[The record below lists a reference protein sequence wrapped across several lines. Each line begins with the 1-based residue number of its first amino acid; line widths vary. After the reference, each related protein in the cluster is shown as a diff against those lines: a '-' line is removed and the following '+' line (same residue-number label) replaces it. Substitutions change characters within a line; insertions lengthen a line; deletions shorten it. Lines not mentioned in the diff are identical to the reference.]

1 MAKVVAVFVSMA
13 GVVMTTLG
21 KTWAADE
28 SQMSTA
34 RYILCVGCSLLWLT
48 RDIHIS
54 FYAFFKFYF
63 RTLNLILG
71 RISYNSSSFLYHI
84 SHQWLIAFISENQ
97 SSTLCSNGKRSL
109 AGDLFGLLSAMTYG
123 LFTGIVG
130 SVCSCIFGV
139 SPNWL
144 WITRLTRNTKHEQC
158 SASQKVCRRGRG
170 RSWCSK
176 AVWICWTVY
185 TCSFVVAW

>member
-1 MAKVVAVFVSMA
+1 MASTTVLSSTSGLFTLFVGVLLRQDSLNMAKVVAVFVSMA

-84 SHQWLIAFISENQ
+84 SHQ
-97 SSTLCSNGKRSL
+97 
-109 AGDLFGLLSAMTYG
+109 
-123 LFTGIVG
+123 
-130 SVCSCIFGV
+130 
-139 SPNWL
+139 
-144 WITRLTRNTKHEQC
+144 
-158 SASQKVCRRGRG
+158 
-170 RSWCSK
+170 
-176 AVWICWTVY
+176 
-185 TCSFVVAW
+185 